1 MELNWSSGQLAEG
14 LRCYRAEEFFLAHE
28 HWEGVWLNSEEP
40 EKTFLQSLIQ
50 IAAALHHLQHGNRQG
65 AESLLRRAQ
74 RKIDPIA
81 LFCGGIMLGPIRDDI
96 EDWLGALEIPK
107 GPLPSSFPRISP
119 SSHSDDL
126 P

>member
-1 MELNWSSGQLAEG
+1 MELSWSGGPLADG

-28 HWEGVWLNSEEP
+28 HWEGVWLNAAEP

-50 IAAALHHLQHGNRQG
+50 IAAAFHHLQCGNRRG
-65 AESLLRRAQ
+65 TKSLLRRAQ
-74 RKIDPIA
+74 GKIDPIA
-81 LFCGGIMLGPIRDDI
+81 LSCGGIILGPIRDDI
-96 EDWLGALEIPK
+96 EDWLGALEIPN

-119 SSHSDDL
+119 SSHSDGL